1 MLLGLCLTPDQGG
14 DPMGELLVQACC
26 IFTASLES
34 SHVMCCL
41 QQVVLLGLCLTP
53 DHGGDPMGEL
63 LVQPLAA
70 YSCSSDSV
78 PMICV
83 ATTPDG
89 RIFAGGQNGG
99 VYEIVYSSRDT
110 WRQKR
115 MFKVRADSALCRLS
129 H

>member
-1 MLLGLCLTPDQGG
+1 MLCHAILRLKCGMLHVSVLPLKVAPLALLRRADPHAYCCAGQVVLLGLCLTPDQGG
-14 DPMGELLVQACC
+14 DPMGELLVQ
-26 IFTASLES
+26 
-34 SHVMCCL
+34 
-41 QQVVLLGLCLTP
+41 
-53 DHGGDPMGEL
+53 
-63 LVQPLAA
+63 PLPA

-78 PMICV
+78 PMICM

-115 MFKVRADSALCRLS
+115 MFKV
-129 H
+129 